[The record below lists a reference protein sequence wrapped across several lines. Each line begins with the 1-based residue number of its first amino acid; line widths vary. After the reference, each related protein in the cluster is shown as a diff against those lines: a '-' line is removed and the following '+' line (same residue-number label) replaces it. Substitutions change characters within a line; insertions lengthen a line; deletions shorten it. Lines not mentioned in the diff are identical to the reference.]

1 MPPKFD
7 PNDPAVAELISL
19 FQSIGLS
26 SSKATEVARG
36 PKTAASLKELIQAH
50 GLESKGLDEKQGA
63 LVSSLSTQGAKLGP
77 TEKAYIIDAIVDRRL
92 KSGEQLS
99 AAIKYLSA
107 HPSPIDDAQFNKEC
121 GVGVELSLG
130 DVIEQVNAYISSKAP
145 ASWSALSGAIGD
157 LKSTEL
163 KWANPLDVKNAVERA
178 FTNLFGS
185 KEEARAKVRPI
196 SALLNIF
203 NTYPLMEAAK
213 EAKKPAAPAATA
225 STSKGEPAPT
235 SSAAPER
242 VVFEEG
248 FLKALHKPGENPQI
262 NPKLRD
268 EHLKMT
274 GGNVFTR
281 FPPEPNGFLHIGHSK
296 AIFVNFGY
304 AAYHN
309 GKCYLRYDDTNP
321 EAEEAIYFESILETV
336 RWLGYEPY
344 KITYSSDYFQELYDL
359 AVKLISVDGA
369 YICNCTAEE
378 IKANRGGEE
387 RGPRK
392 ACVHRTRP
400 IAESLAEF
408 ENMKNGKYKPGE
420 AVLRMKQ
427 DLEDGNPQMWDLI
440 AYRTLNA
447 PHHRT
452 GSKWCIYPTYDF
464 THCLVDSFE
473 NISQSLCTTEFILSR
488 VSYEWLCDA
497 VEVYKPR
504 QSEYGRLNLQ
514 GTIMSKRK
522 LLKLVTKGY
531 VGGWDDPRLYTLVAL
546 RRRGVP
552 PGAILSFVGNL
563 GVSTATTNIELA
575 KFEQT
580 VRQYLENTVPRLL
593 MVLRPLKV
601 TIENLAEDYV
611 QFIDKPLHPKVP
623 SLGTSRIPFTKHVYI
638 DADDFRTE
646 DSKDYFRLA
655 PNKTVGL
662 FQAPHPITCVSYKT
676 DASGA
681 VTELVCRLEDGAD
694 GKPVP
699 KPKAWIQWVAE
710 HAPSSS
716 PVVIDET
723 RIFHS
728 LFKSDNP
735 AATDDFL
742 ADINPNSLDVIKGA
756 MVEVGF
762 WPLAKRSMSEAL
774 KESRE
779 RTEKALKEESVGE
792 GVGSGAAG
800 HNDTPMPTAEQ
811 LVGNEVV
818 RFQGLRVAYF
828 ALDKEARLGCFSE
841 ADGATP
847 GRREGDKLVLNRI
860 VSLKEDAGKKA
871 V

>member
-26 SSKATEVARG
+26 PPKATEAARSKSA
-36 PKTAASLKELIQAH
+36 PVLKDLAQTH
-50 GLESKGLDEKQGA
+50 DLSKKKLDEKQA
-63 LVSSLSTQGAKLGP
+63 LSIQSVATQGAKLGP
-77 TEKAYIIDAIVDRRL
+77 AEKGYLVDAIVDRRI
-92 KSGEQLS
+92 KSPEQLS
-99 AAIKYLSA
+99 AALKYMST
-107 HPSPIDDAQFNKEC
+107 HPVPVNDEEFNKEC
-121 GVGVELSLG
+121 GVGIELSLS
-130 DVIEQVNAYISSKAP
+130 DIAARVTNYMASKAP
-145 ASWSALSGAIGD
+145 AGWSALSGAIGD
-157 LKSTEL
+157 LKSTDL
-163 KWANPLDVKNAVERA
+163 RWASPLDVKNVVEKA
-178 FTNLFGS
+178 FTDAFGT
-185 KEEARAKVRPI
+185 KEEAKAK
-196 SALLNIF
+196 
-203 NTYPLMEAAK
+203 AAK
-213 EAKKPAAPAATA
+213 EPKKPAATSSTAAAKT
-225 STSKGEPAPT
+225 EPAP
-235 SSAAPER
+235 AAPER

-262 NPKLRD
+262 DPKLR
-268 EHLKMT
+268 EQHLAAT
-274 GGNVFTR
+274 HGQVFTR

-359 AVKLISVDGA
+359 AVKLIESDGA
-369 YICNCTAEE
+369 YVCHCTAEE

-408 ENMKNGKYKPGE
+408 EKMKNGVYKPGE
-420 AVLRMKQ
+420 AILRMKQ

-440 AYRTLNA
+440 AYRTLTT

-473 NISQSLCTTEFILSR
+473 NISHSLCTVEFILSR

-497 VEVYKPR
+497 VKVYKPR

-514 GTIMSKRK
+514 GTVMSKRK
-522 LLKLVTKGY
+522 LLKLVNKGI
-531 VGGWDDPRLYTLVAL
+531 VSGWDDPRLYTLVAL

-563 GVSTATTNIELA
+563 GVSTATTNIELH

-611 QFIDKPLHPKVP
+611 LFVEKPLHPKVA
-623 SLGTSRIPFTKHVYI
+623 SLGSSRIPFTKHVYI

-662 FQAPHPITCVSYKT
+662 FQAPHPITCTSYKT
-676 DASGA
+676 DSTGA
-681 VTELVCRLEDGAD
+681 VTELICKLEDGSD

-699 KPKAWIQWVAE
+699 KPKAWIQWVAD
-710 HAPSSS
+710 HAPSGS
-716 PVVIDET
+716 PVVVDET
-723 RIFHS
+723 RIFYS
-728 LFKSDNP
+728 LFKSDDP
-735 AATDDFL
+735 AATEDFL
-742 ADINPNSLDVIKGA
+742 ADINPHSLDTVKGA
-756 MVEVGF
+756 MIEIGF
-762 WPLAKRSMSEAL
+762 WPFAKKAMADALA
-774 KESRE
+774 ESKA
-779 RTEKALKEESVGE
+779 RTEKALREESVGE
-792 GVGSGAAG
+792 GVGSGATN
-800 HNDTPMPTAEQ
+800 NDTPMPTAEQ

-828 ALDKEARLGCFSE
+828 ALDKDAQVACFKE
-841 ADGATP
+841 GADVAP
-847 GRREGDKLVLNRI
+847 GRRDGDRLVLNRI
-860 VSLKEDAGKKA
+860 VSLKEDAGKNA
-871 V
+871 